1 MQDFAIEFALFPL
14 ALITF
19 LRMNQELP
27 KPAFLYSRQKL
38 RAVITPRRLSV
49 SLERHGRKWVCNCP
63 FHAPST
69 KSLYFFDALGFWEFK
84 CTECGVGGD
93 LIDYI
98 THVHFSHLEG
108 DKAREASIAHWIQL
122 LSNSEKAALADTSDH
137 NSWLQSGVY
146 ERSRVLDTFAQYCA
160 WALEKNKLAE
170 EWLSARGWS
179 LGQSR
184 IYGIGFFNGEIDPFL
199 DYCALNGIDQ
209 SLVFFYLDQLELA
222 GEACITFPARNSKGQ
237 VYTVY
242 GRKMQTTDSHG
253 DYLSLSSV
261 SGEVP
266 FNITPGVANPIVVP
280 GLFDALTADLLGVQ
294 GVVSLLRKRMTQG
307 HIYKLKACGA
317 ESLTL
322 VLERGANRLYQ
333 EQEVEQYLQLATS
346 LGLSFKSVL
355 LPKGYTTESF
365 LRNHGVQEFENLL
378 QTTAPDT
385 SRTRRRSIIMQE
397 ISETY
402 EENMG
407 RQPGEYHGWNLE
419 RFPKLA
425 KHLGGVQPGYYLIS
439 SHAFFD
445 KSSFL
450 ISFGMDLLESNP
462 LKMIYVT
469 FEMPR
474 KQIFNRMVSFLADVG
489 YTDVLSRSEV
499 DAQNQKV
506 LEATKSLMGLVKSN
520 RLEIWD
526 DNQVTDDRTLLR
538 MLREE
543 VQENRNV
550 FVCIDGF
557 YRICAKTHSDT
568 PDIDERRSAVMLDIY
583 KTLGIP
589 VFCTGDMELSK
600 WVSDTRKAPQLSD
613 IITPQA
619 YVRDPGFVLFLST
632 SNEGQMELHLL
643 KNRMGGT
650 PLHVALEA
658 GTLGTRLREKP

>member
-1 MQDFAIEFALFPL
+1 
-14 ALITF
+14 
-19 LRMNQELP
+19 MNPELP

-69 KSLYFFDALGFWEFK
+69 KTLFFFDALGYWEFK

-93 LIDYI
+93 LVDYI

-108 DKAREASIAHWIQL
+108 DRARDASIAHWVQL
-122 LSNSEKAALADTSDH
+122 LSNSEKAVLAESGEQ

-146 ERSRVLDTFAQYCA
+146 ERSKVLDAFAQYCA
-160 WALEKNKLAE
+160 WALEKNNSAG
-170 EWLSARGWS
+170 EWLSSRGWS

-184 IYGIGFFNGEIDPFL
+184 IYGIGYFNGEIDPFL

-209 SLVFFYLDQLELA
+209 SLVFFYLDQLDA
-222 GEACITFPARNSKGQ
+222 SREACITIPARNSKGQ

-242 GRKMQTTDSHG
+242 GHKLLPPNSLG
-253 DYLSLSSV
+253 DYISFSSV

-266 FNITPGVANPIVVP
+266 FNITPGISNPIVVP
-280 GLFDALTADLLGVQ
+280 GLFDSLSADMLGIP
-294 GVVSLLRKRMTQG
+294 GVVSLLRRRMTQG

-322 VLERGANRLYQ
+322 VLERGTNRLSQ

-365 LRNHGVQEFENLL
+365 LRNHGTQEFENLL

-407 RQPGEYHGWNLE
+407 RQPGEFHGWNLE

-425 KHLGGVQPGYYLIS
+425 KHLGGIQPGYYLVS

-474 KQIFNRMVSFLADVG
+474 KQIFNRIIAGIAGVSYAEALC
-489 YTDVLSRSEV
+489 RSPE

-506 LEATKSLMGLVKSN
+506 LEATKSLMSLVKSN

-557 YRICAKTHSDT
+557 YRICAKTHSDI

-600 WVSDTRKAPQLSD
+600 WVSDSKKTPQLSD

-632 SNEGQMELHLL
+632 SSEGQMDLHLL

-650 PLHVALEA
+650 PLHVPLVADSMGA
-658 GTLGTRLREKP
+658 NIREKT

>member
-1 MQDFAIEFALFPL
+1 M
-14 ALITF
+14 T
-19 LRMNQELP
+19 QELP
-27 KPAFLYSRQKL
+27 KLNFIYSRQKL
-38 RAVITPRRLSV
+38 RSVITPRRLSV
-49 SLERHGRKWVCNCP
+49 TLERHGRRWISTCP
-63 FHAPST
+63 FHEPAS
-69 KSLYFFDALGFWEFK
+69 KSLYFFDSLGFWEFK
-84 CTECGVGGD
+84 CSECGVGGD

-98 THVHFSHLEG
+98 QHIHFSHLEG
-108 DKAREASIAHWIQL
+108 DKAREASIAHWTQL
-122 LSNSEKAALADTSDH
+122 LSNSEKAALDESTDH
-137 NSWLQSGVY
+137 NNWLQSGVY
-146 ERSRVLDTFAQYCA
+146 ERSRVLDSFAQYCA
-160 WALEKNKLAE
+160 WSLEKNNTAGD
-170 EWLSARGWS
+170 WLKARGWT
-179 LGQSR
+179 LDQSR
-184 IYGIGFFNGEIDPFL
+184 IFGIGFFNGEIDPFL

-209 SLVFFYLDQLELA
+209 SLVFFYLDHLDISREP
-222 GEACITFPARNSKGQ
+222 CITFPARNSKGQ
-237 VYTVY
+237 IYTIY
-242 GRKMQTTDSHG
+242 GRGMSPNSAPG
-253 DYLSLSSV
+253 DYHAFSTV
-261 SGEVP
+261 SGDVP
-266 FNITPGVANPIVVP
+266 FNITPGVVNPIVVP
-280 GLFDALTADLLGVQ
+280 GIFDALTADLLGIP
-294 GVVSLLRKRMTQG
+294 GVVSLVHRQMTQG

-317 ESLTL
+317 ESLTM
-322 VLERGANRLYQ
+322 VLERGPNRLSQ
-333 EQEVEQYLQLATS
+333 EQEVEQYLLLATN
-346 LGLSFKSVL
+346 LGLTFKSVL
-355 LPKGYTTESF
+355 LPRGFTTESF
-365 LRNHGVQEFENLL
+365 LRNQGVQEFDNLL

-397 ISETY
+397 ISESY

-407 RQPGEYHGWNLE
+407 RQPGEFQGWNLE

-425 KHLGGVQPGYYLIS
+425 KHLGGIQPGYYLVS

-462 LKMIYVT
+462 AKMIYVT

-474 KQIFNRMVSFLADVG
+474 KQIFNRMVGFIADLP
-489 YTDVLSRSEV
+489 TQDVQIRHADEKT
-499 DAQNQKV
+499 NQKI
-506 LEATKSLMGLVKSN
+506 LEATKSLMGLIKSN

-550 FVCIDGF
+550 FVCVDGF
-557 YRICAKTHSDT
+557 YRICAKTHSDI

-600 WVSDTRKAPQLSD
+600 WVSDSRKAPQLSD

-632 SNEGQMELHLL
+632 TSEGEMELHLL

-650 PLHVALEA
+650 PLRVALETDKA
-658 GTLGTRLREKP
+658 GTHLHEKA